1 MLEDQFYKQ
10 IENKTT
16 TNTIKNVID
25 LAKGMTRHEHIYL
38 VDSESK
44 SSMFYGLPRIHK
56 SQMINNKCSQIE
68 GEYLK
73 HLDPQDLTVRPIVAG
88 PACESHR
95 LSNLIDTLLKPFTE
109 NVPSY
114 VRDDIDFLNPD
125 PT

>member
-88 PACESHR
+88 PACET
-95 LSNLIDTLLKPFTE
+95 IG
-109 NVPSY
+109 
-114 VRDDIDFLNPD
+114 
-125 PT
+125 